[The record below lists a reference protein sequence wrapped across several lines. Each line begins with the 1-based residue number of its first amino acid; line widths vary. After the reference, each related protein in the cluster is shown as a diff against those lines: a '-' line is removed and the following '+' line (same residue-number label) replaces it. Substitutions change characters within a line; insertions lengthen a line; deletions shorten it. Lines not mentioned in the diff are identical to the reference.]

1 VNSLIEGTQVAK
13 DLESWKQR
21 HNVQTRLQAKLAMLP
36 AEGDSSQSEAA
47 SALVSLAA
55 STVASDKTTASKT
68 SKLGTGYWRGFMKR
82 NRHLIRSKRGVKF
95 EAKRAEW
102 CTYDNFLQM
111 YEEVYKQMVE
121 CGVASKVSTKVHVD
135 KSGSIVESESDGF
148 GLPTQYLMHRP
159 DKVLFVDEVGSNT
172 STTKDGNVGGEKFL
186 CHISA
191 RPQIRAATKDSHF
204 TVLGFTAAN
213 GQPVMCS
220 VIFSAKSLCEE
231 WVIGFNASAPWIGAD
246 DDVDGNTGGVDKR
259 FPMGPVCTFNG
270 IDVPTLCCCSENGS
284 ITAHLL
290 VQMLKTMDELKVF
303 DRSDGI
309 PPFLLLDGHGSR
321 FDLEFLE
328 YVNGADTKW
337 RCCIGVPYGTS
348 YWQVGDSTEQ
358 NGCFKMAL
366 TKHKRNLLNAKSL
379 VGQDFALDKEDV
391 IPLVHKAWNDSFA
404 RVKSN
409 QNAIAERGWTPLT
422 YNCLL
427 HPEILQTRVLST
439 PAARIETNDNTPNDH
454 DDHAMPTARIET
466 NDNTPNDHDD
476 HAMPSA
482 ELIQQLNLSDGL
494 SGIIMTSIV
503 ECTIRENARHGVNIE
518 ENRRKRQETAQ
529 LVQESKGKRYSAGQ
543 HVAIGQHYLGPTLLK
558 DMRAR
563 KNDKALKECGLQEK
577 RLQAFR
583 AQERKVN
590 EVKALGKPH
599 EELKLDELKILVM
612 WYRRA
617 KQDLPVPS
625 TKPLLLARLRETCHR
640 GDRDPPPLPDARPV
654 EAENEAL
661 NAADSV

>member
-1 VNSLIEGTQVAK
+1 MS
-13 DLESWKQR
+13 
-21 HNVQTRLQAKLAMLP
+21 
-36 AEGDSSQSEAA
+36 
-47 SALVSLAA
+47 
-55 STVASDKTTASKT
+55 
-68 SKLGTGYWRGFMKR
+68 
-82 NRHLIRSKRGVKF
+82 
-95 EAKRAEW
+95 
-102 CTYDNFLQM
+102 
-111 YEEVYKQMVE
+111 
-121 CGVASKVSTKVHVD
+121 
-135 KSGSIVESESDGF
+135 
-148 GLPTQYLMHRP
+148 
-159 DKVLFVDEVGSNT
+159 
-172 STTKDGNVGGEKFL
+172 
-186 CHISA
+186 
-191 RPQIRAATKDSHF
+191 
-204 TVLGFTAAN
+204 
-213 GQPVMCS
+213 
-220 VIFSAKSLCEE
+220 
-231 WVIGFNASAPWIGAD
+231 
-246 DDVDGNTGGVDKR
+246 
-259 FPMGPVCTFNG
+259 
-270 IDVPTLCCCSENGS
+270 
-284 ITAHLL
+284 
-290 VQMLKTMDELKVF
+290 
-303 DRSDGI
+303 
-309 PPFLLLDGHGSR
+309 
-321 FDLEFLE
+321 
-328 YVNGADTKW
+328 
-337 RCCIGVPYGTS
+337 
-348 YWQVGDSTEQ
+348 
-358 NGCFKMAL
+358 L

-439 PAARIETNDNTPNDH
+439 PAARIEANDNTPND
-454 DDHAMPTARIET
+454 
-466 NDNTPNDHDD
+466 DD

-661 NAADSV
+661 DAADSV